1 MISKIL
7 EIQDYNIALTP
18 LISDYSK
25 KNICIYGHK
34 QQWKPQLKK
43 CGKTQSCL
51 GWCKIWHFETK
62 TNAAAH
68 RDSTDC
74 EMWYLCMS
82 SFLVRFGVTAVQSTS
97 ILWYQIGCWIVYVQ
111 LSISHQD
118 SHVHILGYTTGF

>member
-1 MISKIL
+1 MDINSN
-7 EIQDYNIALTP
+7 ESPNW
-18 LISDYSK
+18 
-25 KNICIYGHK
+25 KNVAKLSHVWVYV
-34 QQWKPQLKK
+34 
-43 CGKTQSCL
+43 
-51 GWCKIWHFETK
+51 KIWHFETK

-111 LSISHQD
+111 PSTSHQD
-118 SHVHILGYTTGF
+118 SRVHILGYTTGL